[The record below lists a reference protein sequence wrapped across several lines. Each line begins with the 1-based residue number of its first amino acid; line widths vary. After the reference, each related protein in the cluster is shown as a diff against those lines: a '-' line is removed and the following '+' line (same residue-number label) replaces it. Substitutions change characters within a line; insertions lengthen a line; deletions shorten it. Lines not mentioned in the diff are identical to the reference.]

1 MWTDPGWFI
10 YQMEVRICFW
20 SSAAWPPTFLYLRF
34 STLYSSSLW
43 RTDTIVSA
51 KLDKPPS
58 LLSPPSDVFEINKLP
73 RGLNRGFTVF
83 IYQGFADISSGREWF
98 EVTAA
103 VHKPNWTQI
112 KNLQQ
117 I

>member
-1 MWTDPGWFI
+1 MTPN
-10 YQMEVRICFW
+10 
-20 SSAAWPPTFLYLRF
+20 FLYLSF
-34 STLYSSSLW
+34 STLNSSSLW
-43 RTDTIVSA
+43 RTDTIVFA
-51 KLDKPPS
+51 KLVKPPVS
-58 LLSPPSDVFEINKLP
+58 IKPPLKRVWNKQAPP
-73 RGLNRGFTVF
+73 RGVNRGFTKF
-83 IYQGFADISSGREWF
+83 IYQGFADISSSRERF